1 MGFSGARAALVV
13 TDGSGDRSLRVAGV
27 VRGDDAVPT
36 ALTEP
41 VRVPT
46 QVPPDLALWA
56 GEDSVVVTRVASD
69 AEDRVRP
76 EVVSLDGTSRVLNP
90 LAGLQ
95 GISSGDDGALY
106 AETADDVFLLVG
118 SSWRAQELQKPVRDL
133 SFPG

>member
-1 MGFSGARAALVV
+1 M
-13 TDGSGDRSLRVAGV
+13 
-27 VRGDDAVPT
+27 
-36 ALTEP
+36 
-41 VRVPT
+41 
-46 QVPPDLALWA
+46 PPDLALWA